1 MPQTKFAALSR
12 LLTELGFVMRVD
24 PKFIRFDNVEANAWF
39 LFPAYGEEE
48 EVALSDLV
56 GTRHILDAKGM
67 LPREQFEERLRSIP
81 VARLNARASPNH
93 SAAAGVRPRL
103 LAGVGED
110 GRLAFLPDPVSRSHD
125 DARIS

>member
-1 MPQTKFAALSR
+1 
-12 LLTELGFVMRVD
+12 LTELGFAMRVD

-39 LFPAYGEEE
+39 LYPPYGDEE

-81 VARLNARASPNH
+81 VAS
-93 SAAAGVRPRL
+93 
-103 LAGVGED
+103 
-110 GRLAFLPDPVSRSHD
+110 
-125 DARIS
+125 